1 MNGFRYRRAPTS
13 VKIVASGFL
22 VLALAGLGVVLLQIY
37 VKTGLTPR
45 GALAHYRGDEATFQT
60 AMGFGELVEITHA
73 HAFTMPLVAL
83 TLGLA
88 FVLTEVSER
97 VKRTV
102 VTALL
107 TGVAL
112 MILDILGVGR
122 PLRSRLERSL
132 VQRRGLSPRRRDF
145 RCRGCA
151 AIRNVDPRKE
161 SQGTATLRGTA
172 TPLLRDDVAE
182 PRTG

>member
-1 MNGFRYRRAPTS
+1 MDTFRYRRAPFS
-13 VKIVASGFL
+13 VKIMASGFL

-37 VKTGLTPR
+37 VKTGLTTQ

-107 TGVAL
+107 TGVGL
-112 MILDILGVGR
+112 ELGLPWVVRYGPAWTVHLFNVAGVLLAGGIFAAVGV
-122 PLRSRLERSL
+122 PLYEMWI
-132 VQRRGLSPRRRDF
+132 VDGRRKGPQ
-145 RCRGCA
+145 
-151 AIRNVDPRKE
+151 P
-161 SQGTATLRGTA
+161 
-172 TPLLRDDVAE
+172 
-182 PRTG
+182 

>member
-1 MNGFRYRRAPTS
+1 MDGFRYRRAPTS

-22 VLALAGLGVVLLQIY
+22 LLALAGLGVVLLQIY
-37 VKTGLTPR
+37 VKTGLTSR

-97 VKRTV
+97 VKRTI

-107 TGVAL
+107 AGVWL
-112 MILDILGVGR
+112 ELGLPWVVRYGPAWTVHLFNVAGFLIAGGIFAAVAV
-122 PLRSRLERSL
+122 PLYEMWI
-132 VQRRGLSPRRRDF
+132 VDGDRD
-145 RCRGCA
+145 
-151 AIRNVDPRKE
+151 RN
-161 SQGTATLRGTA
+161 A
-172 TPLLRDDVAE
+172 
-182 PRTG
+182 

>member
-1 MNGFRYRRAPTS
+1 MSAFRYRRAPPS

-37 VKTGLTPR
+37 VKTGLTPQ

-88 FVLTEVSER
+88 FVLTEASER
-97 VKRTV
+97 LKRTIV
-102 VTALL
+102 SALL
-107 TGVAL
+107 TGVGL
-112 MILDILGVGR
+112 ELGLPWVVRYGPAWSVHLFNVAGVLLAGGTFVAVGVPLYEMWIAGERLQR
-122 PLRSRLERSL
+122 P
-132 VQRRGLSPRRRDF
+132 QP
-145 RCRGCA
+145 
-151 AIRNVDPRKE
+151 
-161 SQGTATLRGTA
+161 
-172 TPLLRDDVAE
+172 
-182 PRTG
+182 

>member
-45 GALAHYRGDEATFQT
+45 GVLAHYRGDEATFQT
-60 AMGFGELVEITHA
+60 AMGFAELVEITHA

-107 TGVAL
+107 TGVGLELVLPWVVRYGPAWSVHL
-112 MILDILGVGR
+112 FNVAGFLLAGGIFVAVGV
-122 PLRSRLERSL
+122 PLYEMWIPGKRLKGP
-132 VQRRGLSPRRRDF
+132 QP
-145 RCRGCA
+145 
-151 AIRNVDPRKE
+151 
-161 SQGTATLRGTA
+161 
-172 TPLLRDDVAE
+172 
-182 PRTG
+182 

>member
-45 GALAHYRGDEATFQT
+45 GVLAHYRGDEATFQT

-83 TLGLA
+83 TLGLV

-107 TGVAL
+107 TGVGL
-112 MILDILGVGR
+112 ELGLPWVVRYGPAWTVHLFNVAGVLLAGGIFAAVGVPLYEMWIVDGR
-122 PLRSRLERSL
+122 PKGP
-132 VQRRGLSPRRRDF
+132 QP
-145 RCRGCA
+145 
-151 AIRNVDPRKE
+151 
-161 SQGTATLRGTA
+161 
-172 TPLLRDDVAE
+172 
-182 PRTG
+182 